1 MLIGQR
7 YGDMDQTLKQRLVGA
22 AVLIALAVIFLP
34 VFITGP
40 QDAMD
45 SADDEQIMVPPAPA
59 EKLSSKRLPVM
70 DDNASQPQQ
79 QPEPAPQWPI
89 ATTPLDTGE
98 TTADTLTEPAA
109 SSTAPDADDSD
120 AQVAADDTDAAAT
133 STAGSAGEDVAVS
146 DSATDTAI
154 AEIAEPAPGATTGSA
169 GPEPEPLQLTA
180 DGPDPDQWYVQVA
193 SLGNPDNVR
202 RLQQQLQ
209 AMSLQALTERVQRD
223 DISLYRVIVGPYS
236 DNQTAQAALDRIADS
251 DQRLRPVLLT
261 PESASAGAGDSDDAT
276 SAMPE
281 GLDRYAVQVGVFSTR
296 ERSDEVVARLQNAG
310 FAGYQ
315 ETIERADEN
324 LYRVRIGPLLSET
337 DGNNIAARIKR
348 DLDLDSLVVDYR

>member
-1 MLIGQR
+1 
-7 YGDMDQTLKQRLVGA
+7 MDQTLKQRLVGA

-45 SADDEQIMVPPAPA
+45 SGDDEQILVPPAPA
-59 EKLSSKRLPVM
+59 EKLSSRRLPVM
-70 DDNASQPQQ
+70 EDDASESQQ
-79 QPEPAPQWPI
+79 QTEPAPQWPI
-89 ATTPLDTGE
+89 ATTPLDSGE

-109 SSTAPDADDSD
+109 SSTASDADDSA
-120 AQVAADDTDAAAT
+120 AQVSADDSNAAAT
-133 STAGSAGEDVAVS
+133 STADSADENEAVI
-146 DSATDTAI
+146 DSATDTVV
-154 AEIAEPAPGATTGSA
+154 AENAEPAPAARSDTA
-169 GPEPEPLQLTA
+169 APEAEPVQLTA

-209 AMSLQALTERVQRD
+209 SMSLQALTERVQRD
-223 DISLYRVIVGPYS
+223 DISLYRIIVGPYS
-236 DNQTAQAALDRIADS
+236 DDQTAQAALDRIAAS

-261 PESASAGAGDSDDAT
+261 PESAPVVADDSDDAT
-276 SAMPE
+276 STMPE

-310 FAGYQ
+310 FAAYQ

>member
-1 MLIGQR
+1 
-7 YGDMDQTLKQRLVGA
+7 MDQTLKQRLVGA

-45 SADDEQIMVPPAPA
+45 SADDEQILVPPAPA

-70 DDNASQPQQ
+70 DDDASQAQQ
-79 QPEPAPQWPI
+79 QAEPAPQWPI
-89 ATTPLDTGE
+89 ATTPLDTGD

-109 SSTAPDADDSD
+109 SSTAPDADDSA
-120 AQVAADDTDAAAT
+120 AQAATDDSNAAASSTADSADDN
-133 STAGSAGEDVAVS
+133 EAVS
-146 DSATDTAI
+146 DAATDTVA
-154 AEIAEPAPGATTGSA
+154 AENTEPAPVVTQSSAT
-169 GPEPEPLQLTA
+169 PEAQPLQLTSE
-180 DGPDPDQWYVQVA
+180 GPDPDQWYVQVA

-209 AMSLQALTERVQRD
+209 SMSLQALTERVQRD
-223 DISLYRVIVGPYS
+223 DSSLYRVIVGPYS
-236 DNQTAQAALDRIADS
+236 DDQTAQAARDRIAAS
-251 DQRLRPVLLT
+251 DQRLRPVLLP
-261 PESASAGAGDSDDAT
+261 PEAAALSAGDSNDAA

-281 GLDRYAVQVGVFSTR
+281 GLDRYAVQVGVFSAR

-310 FAGYQ
+310 FAAYQ
-315 ETIERADEN
+315 ETIERAEEN